1 MKKGLVFSF
10 LLTLF
15 GYAFSQSLPVLS
27 LQSKTNVS
35 CNGLNDGQIILS
47 VSGGSGPKV
56 FSLLSGN
63 SQSSATFTGLKAG
76 SFKFYVIDSLNN
88 QDSIVVSLTEPNK
101 LSVQFNLSQPSCEYK
116 ADGAVQTT
124 LTGGTG
130 SKSITWTDS
139 LGFNSTNQSLSY
151 LSEGK
156 YYFKATDANGCKL
169 DTSVSL
175 EHTIKI
181 DLSISTTDIT
191 CNGLTN
197 GTAVVNVTGTGSSY
211 TQSWLGPNS
220 YSSTQKSLSNLSA
233 GTYTVKVTETVSGCT
248 AVMATSI
255 VNPTKLKVEIT
266 AVRAALCNN
275 SADGQLNISVTGG
288 RSPYLYAW
296 SGPNS
301 YFSSKSNI
309 TDAGAGT
316 YIITTT
322 DSSGCSTSDTGI
334 VTEPNALSVTPSI
347 TDVRCFGQSNGQINL
362 TVNGGVKPYTY
373 SWSNSQSTK
382 DISALAS
389 GVYGFTL
396 VDSNGCKLTRN
407 YSVASP
413 TKLELSYN
421 SNSVKCNAGSD
432 GSITLLAT
440 GGSFPWSY
448 KVTGPGSY
456 ISTSVTNKNLV
467 SGTYNLMLTDNNG
480 CKDSETVN
488 ITQPNKLIAVRST
501 TQPLCFGLKGSM
513 SLNVSGGTSPYSY
526 EWLDGN
532 SALYAAT
539 QNVIS
544 ADVGKYT
551 YTVIDANQCTY
562 SDTLSIYQPS
572 DLQLKLKTTTLPIC
586 LTDLTGS
593 ASLGCFGGV
602 RPYNFQINANSFV
615 TDSLFKNLGVGSY
628 VVTVK
633 DKNACIDTVSFII
646 KNNDT
651 QKPVVTLKNIT
662 KYLNNSGKVSV
673 SVSEVD
679 QGITDNCSLSSMSLS
694 KTDFDCS
701 NLGLNTVQVTA
712 VDVSGNSESNTC
724 TVTILDTIKPVLQAQ
739 SVNVY
744 LNGTGKGSLSP
755 SQVNNG
761 STDNCSIA
769 QFALAKTQ
777 FDCSNL
783 GSNSVL
789 FTATDASGNSRSA
802 QVQIQVQ
809 DTLRPI
815 LKYKNIIV
823 FLNSSGSVSITPA
836 DVDDGSTDNCQ
847 ISKYEISQST
857 FNCNNL
863 GTNFIDFKIYDPAQN
878 VSSQSVRVT
887 VQDTFKP
894 VSKTKPVI
902 LYLNQY
908 GFAVLSPSDVDDGS
922 SDNCKIATRSI
933 SQSVFT
939 CGNLGSNLVGFT
951 LTDPSGN
958 TTSTQVSVTVK
969 DTTKP
974 LNKVRNGQAY
984 LDKNGFAVTTYFD
997 IDNGTSDNCGVDKIS
1012 LSKDRFTCQ
1021 DLGQNTID
1029 FTSYDKS
1036 GNFTVSAVNINVL
1049 DTIKPVL
1056 RASNRTIILDSTGR
1070 FSVTP
1075 MYFDDGSFD
1084 NCKITKR
1091 TLTQY
1096 SFDCSDVGNKLIIY
1110 TISDTSGNSSLAIL
1124 NVSIRDTLAPRIF
1137 VENKVVYLD
1146 SQGKTSL
1153 SVSEFASK
1161 CSDNCSISKLYLSDS
1176 SYDCSERGTRVV
1188 QLIAIDPSGNKAV
1201 KSFLVDI
1208 RDTTSPKVF
1217 TKTATIYIDT
1227 AGKARL
1233 SVSQVLDS
1241 LYENCGTA
1249 QVYLTQSEFGIKDI
1263 GENYVYAFA
1272 FDQAGNR
1279 SKNIFAKVNIEIG
1292 DVDRDSI
1299 PDYIEGAQ
1307 DFDGDGIPNY
1317 RDHDSDNDG
1326 VLDLYENSG
1335 LKILLDLDQDGYYN
1349 VYDLDTDGDQIYDV
1363 AEVNGFDPDQNGT
1376 VGIGR
1381 VTVNSRGIPV
1391 LANGGDGYGLMD
1403 TDSDG
1408 IADYKDV
1415 DSDQDG
1421 IADKTEN
1428 FGKRD
1433 FVDSDGDGKPN
1444 FRDDDSDAD
1453 GISDLIETTDDF
1465 DRDGT
1470 PNYLDRDSDND
1481 QILDLF
1487 ETNNDEDGDGFAN
1500 YLDLDSDSDGIYDDI
1515 EGEQDLD
1522 MDGKGNWIDDDSDND
1537 GINDNLEGNDD
1548 TDSDGIPD
1556 FKDSDSDNDGI
1567 LDKIEAIPFDVNG
1580 LPADTDLDGEFDF
1593 RDFDSDNDGISDFDE
1608 GYPNLP
1614 DTDNDGIPN
1623 YRDTDSDNDGVLD
1636 FLEGIKDTDGD
1647 GLIDAIDPD
1656 SDNDGIQDVIEGY
1669 ADLDGDGIVNSL
1681 DLDSD
1686 NDGINDIMEA
1696 AGVDADGNGM
1706 LDSPEILVPID
1717 ADGDGILNQNDID
1730 SDGDGIYDIVE
1741 SGMFYTDLNGDGRVD
1756 GFDTDRDGIQ
1766 DEADGISG
1774 VFGDLYDK
1782 DAVDTDGDGIRD
1794 FEDLDSDDDGIDDEL
1809 ETSNDFDFDGIP
1821 NYLDLDSDDDKIDD
1835 LIETAKDQDGDGV
1848 GNFLDLDSDGDLI
1861 SDLVETQSDYDGD
1874 GIPNYLD
1881 LDSDADEML
1890 DSEEGELDND
1900 KNTFAD
1906 FLDPH
1911 TFVPEIFTPNGDGVN
1926 DYLFIRGLKNFPNA
1940 SLVVFNQW
1948 GMIVYDSKGAYTN
1961 DWDGTFK
1968 GETNS
1973 NILDKLP
1980 EGVYF
1985 YILNHNRTDSPQFN
1999 KPQTKGNFYIKP

>member
-1 MKKGLVFSF
+1 MRKAIIFSLF
-10 LLTLF
+10 SGLF
-15 GYAFSQSLPVLS
+15 GFASSQSLPVLS
-27 LQSKTNVS
+27 LQSKTDIS
-35 CNGLNDGQIILS
+35 CNGLANGQVIVS
-47 VSGGSGPKV
+47 VSGGSGPLV
-56 FSLLSGN
+56 FSQNGI
-63 SQSSATFTGLKAG
+63 SQSTGTFSGLKAG
-76 SFKFYVIDSLNN
+76 NFKFFVTDSLGDK
-88 QDSIVVSLTEPNK
+88 DSLIV
-101 LSVQFNLSQPSCEYK
+101 NLSEPTQLTAQFTVTQPSCEYK
-116 ADGAVQTT
+116 SDGSIQSSIS
-124 LTGGTG
+124 GGTG
-130 SKSITWTDS
+130 NKNLGWTDS
-139 LGFNSTNQSLSY
+139 AGFTSSSLNLNY
-151 LSEGK
+151 LSEGV
-156 YYFKATDANGCKL
+156 YFVRVTDANSCLL
-169 DTSVSL
+169 DTSVEL
-175 EHTIKI
+175 VHQVKIALTI
-181 DLSISTTDIT
+181 TTNDIT
-191 CNGLTN
+191 CSGLIN
-197 GTAVVNVTGTGSSY
+197 GTAVVNITGTGSGYSQIW
-211 TQSWLGPNS
+211 TGPNA
-220 YSSTQKSLSNLSA
+220 YSSTLKSINGLAA
-233 GTYTVKVTETVSGCT
+233 GSYSVKVTETVSGCS
-248 AVMATSI
+248 ALMTSTI

-266 AVRAALCNN
+266 SIRAALCN
-275 SADGQLNISVTGG
+275 SSSDGQMNIKATGG
-288 RSPYLYAW
+288 RAPYLYSW

-309 TDAGAGT
+309 SDAAAGT
-316 YIITTT
+316 YIISIT
-322 DSSGCSTSDTGI
+322 DSSGCSAADTG
-334 VTEPNALSVTPSI
+334 VVNEPAALSIIPTI

-362 TVNGGVKPYTY
+362 NVNGGVKPYAY
-373 SWSNSQSTK
+373 SWSNSLSTK
-382 DISALAS
+382 DITSLSS
-389 GVYGFTL
+389 GVYGLTL

-407 YSVASP
+407 YSVSSP
-413 TKLELSYN
+413 TRLELSYN
-421 SNSVKCNAGSD
+421 SNTVKCNGGSD

-448 KVTGPGSY
+448 KVTGPSSY
-456 ISTSVTNKNLV
+456 NSTSVTNKNLIA
-467 SGTYNLMLTDNNG
+467 GTYSLMLTDNNG
-480 CKDSETVN
+480 CKDSEVVN
-488 ITQPNKLIAVRST
+488 ITQPNKLVAVHTT
-501 TQPLCFGLKGSM
+501 TQPLCYGLKGGM

-551 YTVIDANQCTY
+551 YTVIDANQCTF
-562 SDTLSIYQPS
+562 SDTLSIYQPTE
-572 DLQLKLKTTTLPIC
+572 LKLRLKSTTLPVC
-586 LTDLTGS
+586 LSDLTGS
-593 ASLGCFGGV
+593 ASLGCLGGV
-602 RPYNFQINANSFV
+602 RPYNFQINSSSFV
-615 TDSLFKNLGVGSY
+615 TDSLFKNLGVGSW

-633 DKNACIDTVSFII
+633 DKNSCVDTVSFGL
-646 KNNDT
+646 KNNDI
-651 QKPVVTLKNIT
+651 QKPTVVLKNIT
-662 KYLNNSGKVSV
+662 RYLNNSGKVTV

-679 QGITDNCSLSSMSLS
+679 QGITDNCELKSVSLS

-701 NLGLNTVQVTA
+701 NIGVNTVQVTA
-712 VDVSGNSESNTC
+712 VDGSGNTQSNSC
-724 TVTILDTIKPVLQAQ
+724 NITVLDTVKPILKAQ

-744 LNGTGKGSLSP
+744 LNASGKGNVSP
-755 SQVNNG
+755 AQANN
-761 STDNCSIA
+761 SSIDNCSIS
-769 QFALAKTQ
+769 QFNLAKTQ

-783 GSNSVL
+783 GSNAVL
-789 FTATDASGNSRSA
+789 FSATDGSGNTSSV
-802 QVQIQVQ
+802 QVQVQVQ
-809 DTLRPI
+809 DTLRPV

-894 VSKTKPVI
+894 VSKTKPVT

-908 GFAVLSPSDVDDGS
+908 GFAVLAPADVDDGS
-922 SDNCKIATRSI
+922 TDNCKIATRSI
-933 SQSVFT
+933 SQSVYT
-939 CGNLGSNLVGFT
+939 CGNLGSNLVGYT

-969 DTTKP
+969 DTSKP
-974 LNKVRNGQAY
+974 INKVRNGIAY

-1036 GNFTVSAVNINVL
+1036 GNSSVSAVNINVL
-1049 DTIKPVL
+1049 DTVKPVL
-1056 RASNRTIILDSTGR
+1056 RASNRTIVLDSTGR
-1070 FSVTP
+1070 FTVTP

-1091 TLTQY
+1091 TLTQS

-1124 NVSIRDTLAPRIF
+1124 NVSILDTLSPRIF
-1137 VENKVVYLD
+1137 VENKVVFLD
-1146 SQGKTSL
+1146 SQGKTGL
-1153 SVSEFASK
+1153 SVNAFASK
-1161 CSDNCSISKLYLSDS
+1161 CYDNCSISKLYLSDS
-1176 SYDCSERGTRVV
+1176 TYDCSERGTRVV
-1188 QLIAIDPSGNKAV
+1188 QLIAVDPSGNRAV
-1201 KSFLVDI
+1201 KSFLVNVL
-1208 RDTTSPKVF
+1208 DTLSPEVF

-1227 AGKARL
+1227 AGRAAL
-1233 SVSQVLDS
+1233 SVPQVLDS
-1241 LYENCGTA
+1241 LYENCGSA
-1249 QVYLTQSEFGIKDI
+1249 QVYLTQYVFGIKDI
-1263 GENYVYAFA
+1263 GENFVFAYA

-1279 SKNIFAKVNIEIG
+1279 SKNIYAKVNVEIG
-1292 DVDRDSI
+1292 DADRDSI
-1299 PDYIEGAQ
+1299 PDYIEGSQ
-1307 DFDGDGIPNY
+1307 DFDGDGVLNY

-1326 VLDLYENSG
+1326 VLDRFENSG
-1335 LKILLDLDQDGYYN
+1335 LKVLLDLDQDGFYN
-1349 VYDLDTDGDQIYDV
+1349 VYDVDTDGDQIYDV

-1391 LANGGDGYGLMD
+1391 LSNGGDGYGLMD
-1403 TDSDG
+1403 TDGDG
-1408 IADYKDV
+1408 IADYKDS

-1421 IADKTEN
+1421 ITDKTEN
-1428 FGKRD
+1428 FGKRE

-1444 FRDDDSDAD
+1444 FRDEDSDAD

-1481 QILDLF
+1481 QILDLV
-1487 ETNNDEDGDGFAN
+1487 ETNNDQDGDGFGN
-1500 YLDLDSDSDGIYDDI
+1500 YLDLDSDSDGIYDDV
-1515 EGEQDLD
+1515 EGEQDID
-1522 MDGKGNWIDDDSDND
+1522 KDGKGNWIDDDSDND
-1537 GINDNLEGNDD
+1537 GITDDLEGNDD

-1556 FKDSDSDNDGI
+1556 FKDADSDNDGI
-1567 LDKIEAIPFDVNG
+1567 LDLIEAIPFDLKG
-1580 LPADTDLDGEFDF
+1580 LPADTDSDGEFDF
-1593 RDFDSDNDGISDFDE
+1593 RDFDCDNDGIPDYDE

-1614 DTDNDGIPN
+1614 DTDKDGIPD
-1623 YRDTDSDNDGVLD
+1623 YRDDDSDNDGVLD
-1636 FLEGIKDTDGD
+1636 FLESNKDTDND

-1696 AGVDADGNGM
+1696 GGIDLDGNGM
-1706 LDSPEILVPID
+1706 LDSLEVLVPVD

-1756 GFDTDRDGIQ
+1756 GIDTDRDGIQ

-1782 DAVDTDGDGIRD
+1782 DAIDTDGDGIRD
-1794 FEDLDSDDDGIDDEL
+1794 FEDLDSDDDGIDDEI
-1809 ETSNDFDFDGIP
+1809 ETSSDFDLDMIA
-1821 NYLDLDSDDDKIDD
+1821 NYLDDDSDDDKISD
-1835 LIETAKDQDGDGV
+1835 LIETANDQDGDGIP
-1848 GNFLDLDSDGDLI
+1848 NFLDLDSDGDAI
-1861 SDLVETQSDYDGD
+1861 SDLIETNADYDLD
-1874 GIPNYLD
+1874 GIANYLD
-1881 LDSDADEML
+1881 LDSDNDEMP
-1890 DSEEGELDND
+1890 DSEEGEGDND
-1900 KNTFAD
+1900 KNSFAD
-1906 FLDPH
+1906 FVDPH
-1911 TFVPEIFTPNGDGVN
+1911 TFVPEIFTPNNDGVN
-1926 DYLFIRGLKNFPNA
+1926 DLLFIRGLKNFPNA

-1948 GMIVYDSKGAYTN
+1948 GVIVYDSKGAYMN
-1961 DWDGTFK
+1961 DWDGTFR
-1968 GETNS
+1968 GESSST
-1973 NILDKLP
+1973 ILEKLP

-1985 YILNHNRTDSPQFN
+1985 YILNHNRTDSPQFS